1 MAKTYTL
8 TATSING
15 GRKSSYESDWR
26 NYSANENKDAGRRN
40 DDYKAVNILFNATT
54 LASLRSKPILSIKLK
69 LTITHGTIYT
79 SGSYARQLIGYKLN
93 STTTTSTGGA
103 AWTRSDAN
111 STAASS
117 TVYAGQIL
125 ADTETTITTATQ
137 VTFDLTGSSV
147 PVYGYVIGPSR
158 SSLSSYSYI
167 TISAAT
173 LEVITNE
180 YNITYNANGG
190 SGAPAAQVKTHGT
203 TLTLSST
210 RPTRNSTSTS
220 YTVTYNAHG
229 GSVSP
234 ASATASWVTS
244 YGFSHWNTKSDGTG
258 TSYSAGGSYTVNASA
273 TLYAQW
279 ETSTPIPIVTL
290 PTPTWAGRTFNGWYT
305 AESGG
310 TRVGGGGDAY
320 TPFSNVT
327 LHAQWT
333 LKTYTVSYNK
343 NGASGSTISNMPS
356 SQTKTHGTDLTLSN
370 NLPTRA
376 NESAGSYRVDFSA
389 NSGSVSPSYLSAART
404 NSFTFSK
411 WNTKSDGTGTN
422 YSRGGTYSTDAN
434 ATLYARWTSST
445 STAAITLPTP
455 TRSGYLFNGW
465 YTAASGGTRKGG
477 GGDSYT
483 PTAAT
488 TLYAHWSAQ
497 KSTVS
502 TTNGTLGTAQTIT
515 ITRNSSSFKHTLTY
529 SYGSA
534 TGTIATKTTSV
545 SVSWTPPTSL
555 ASQFPSATSGT
566 CTITCQT
573 FDGDTSLGT
582 TTTTCSLA
590 IPASIKPTISSFTAT
605 PQSSNTAIS
614 GWGVLVKGYSTAKL
628 TVAYTLNGGAT
639 LASIAFSGPGISS
652 TGTSTTATTS
662 TMTTTGSK
670 TWTVIVTDS
679 RGRTATTTVSK
690 TVYDYANPVI
700 SSIEVCRC
708 NSDGA
713 LNNNSGTYIKFKPH
727 FSVSSVN
734 GNNGLATSNGAM
746 LKWRVSGGSYGTAF
760 AVTNDTWTAVQG
772 GGAISTASTYEGQL
786 TVTDKVGN
794 STTLTVTL
802 PGSSGLWYG
811 RGNDRLGLGS
821 APSGAGL
828 YCDWDAT
835 FNGNATF
842 KGVVDVTNRRVKKDL
857 NTVGWKRVLTVGGS
871 YGGFG
876 YSGVID
882 LTITRAYNNANN
894 EAHKVS
900 LFVNYGAVCQFIGEE
915 SFSNTK
921 IIDKIRYTKD
931 GSNNGYLDIHYN
943 SSGLNS
949 VVVDYV
955 VHNTPD
961 RQVFFTPAALS
972 DVADEPSGETV
983 MKTYTFAAN
992 MDAAGWSTSSVTVN
1006 VTDYGT
1012 AKFSVTTTLYRLG
1025 DIGIMYL
1032 NPGSSTLL
1040 NVSFS
1045 VLLQIEGLPFSAISA
1060 SGYVRSLGSGQD
1072 GMDTWQTSTT
1082 KVFLRKRGGGNLL
1095 GTFGANPLL
1104 QVMIVGV
1111 FS

>member
-15 GRKSSYESDWR
+15 GRKSSYEHDWR
-26 NYSANENKDAGRRN
+26 NFSANENKDAGRRN
-40 DDYKAVNILFNATT
+40 DDYKATNILFNATT
-54 LASLRSKPILSIKLK
+54 LASLRSKPVTSIKLK
-69 LTITHGTIYT
+69 LTITNGTIPT
-79 SGSYARQLIGYKLN
+79 SASYARQLIGYKLN
-93 STTTTSTGGA
+93 STTTTSSAGS

-111 STAASS
+111 STAASG

-125 ADTETTITTATQ
+125 AATEITSPAV

-180 YNITYNANGG
+180 YDITYNANGG

-203 TLTLSST
+203 ALTLSST
-210 RPTRNSTSTS
+210 IPTRNNTSTN

-234 ASATASWVTS
+234 ASATVSRVTS
-244 YGFSHWNTKSDGTG
+244 YGFIQWNTKSDGTG
-258 TSYSAGGSYTVNASA
+258 TNYSAGGSYTANASA

-279 ETSTPIPIVTL
+279 ESSKSMPIVTL

-310 TRVGGGGDAY
+310 TRVGGGGDVY
-320 TPFSNVT
+320 TPSANVT

-356 SQTKTHGTDLTLSN
+356 SQTKTYGTDLTLSN

-404 NSFTFSK
+404 NSFTFAK

-488 TLYAHWSAQ
+488 TLYAQWSAQ

-515 ITRNSSSFKHTLTY
+515 ITRNNSSFKHTLTY

-614 GWGVLVKGYSTAKL
+614 GWGVLVKGYST
-628 TVAYTLNGGAT
+628 VALSVSKTLNGGAT
-639 LASIAFSGPGISS
+639 LASIAFSGPGLSLPP
-652 TGTSTTATTS
+652 GTSTTATTS
-662 TMTTTGSK
+662 TMTTAGEK
-670 TWTVIVTDS
+670 IWNVIVTDS
-679 RGRTATTTVSK
+679 RGRTATQSVRAD
-690 TVYDYANPVI
+690 VYDYANPVI

-835 FNGNATF
+835 F
-842 KGVVDVTNRRVKKDL
+842 KGVVDVTQRRCYAL
-857 NTVGWKRVLTVGGS
+857 LPSEGWYRVCSIRFNSYAEACGIAGGVLRFAITDS
-871 YGGFG
+871 YD
-876 YSGVID
+876 SHTID
-882 LTITRAYNNANN
+882 LLFARSSNVKFANESSASN
-894 EAHKVS
+894 GS
-900 LFVNYGAVCQFIGEE
+900 L
-915 SFSNTK
+915 S
-921 IIDKIRYTKD
+921 IDKIRYTVT
-931 GSNNGYLDIHYN
+931 GASPYNGYVDVHLLSTTYIGISFDYTSI
-943 SSGLNS
+943 GL
-949 VVVDYV
+949 
-955 VHNTPD
+955 D
-961 RQVFFTPAALS
+961 RQPNVSAKNLQSVDPS
-972 DVADEPSGETV
+972 PSGETV
-983 MKTYTFAAN
+983 LTEYTFAAN
-992 MDAAGWSTSSVTVN
+992 NTTRLFANATKDSSFN
-1006 VTDYGT
+1006 
-1012 AKFSVTTTLYRLG
+1012 ATTFTLNCFVYLQ
-1025 DIGIMYL
+1025 IGIMVVTYNIRCPAL
-1032 NPGSSTLL
+1032 SAGVETLMGTFPDGYRSSFKENFTICGQSGNPY
-1040 NVSFS
+1040 F
-1045 VLLQIEGLPFSAISA
+1045 LQFYTDGRVTIYSGSA
-1060 SGYVRSLGSGQD
+1060 STDQ
-1072 GMDTWQTSTT
+1072 
-1082 KVFLRKRGGGNLL
+1082 FIRGTLTL
-1095 GTFGANPLL
+1095 PLY
-1104 QVMIVGV
+1104 
-1111 FS
+1111 

>member
-40 DDYKAVNILFNATT
+40 GDYKATNILFNATT
-54 LASLRSKPILSIKLK
+54 LASLRSKPVTSIVLG
-69 LTITHGTIYT
+69 LTLTHGTIFT
-79 SGSYARQLIGYKLN
+79 SASYARQLIGYKLN

-111 STAASS
+111 SAAASG

-125 ADTETTITTATQ
+125 ADTETTITNPTTILL
-137 VTFDLTGSSV
+137 DITGSSV

-158 SSLSSYSYI
+158 SSLSSDSYI
-167 TISAAT
+167 TISGASLHVT
-173 LEVITNE
+173 TNE
-180 YNITYNANGG
+180 YDITYNANGG

-203 TLTLSST
+203 ALTLSST
-210 RPTRNSTSTS
+210 IPTRGSTSTS
-220 YTVTYNAHG
+220 CTVTYNAHG

-234 ASATASWVTS
+234 ARATASWVTS
-244 YGFSHWNTKSDGTG
+244 YGFSHWSTKSDGTG
-258 TSYSAGGSYTVNASA
+258 TSYSAGGSYTTNASA

-279 ETSTPIPIVTL
+279 ESSTPIPIVTL

-305 AESGG
+305 EESGG

-320 TPFSNVT
+320 TPSANVT

-343 NGASGSTISNMPS
+343 NAASNVTVNNMPS
-356 SQTKTHGTDLTLSN
+356 SQTKDHGTDLTLSN
-370 NLPTRA
+370 NLPTRGNA
-376 NESAGSYRVDFSA
+376 SAGSYTVNFSA
-389 NSGSVSPSYLSAART
+389 NGGTVSPPSATSALTQSY
-404 NSFTFSK
+404 TFSK
-411 WNTKSDGTGTN
+411 WNTKSDGSGTN
-422 YSRGGTYSTDAN
+422 YSRGGTYSAN
-434 ATLYARWTSST
+434 ASVTLYAKWTISSPT
-445 STAAITLPTP
+445 AAAITLPTP

-465 YTAASGGTRKGG
+465 YTAASGGTKVGDGG
-477 GGDSYT
+477 GSYV
-483 PTAAT
+483 PTT
-488 TLYAHWSAQ
+488 DNTNLYAHWSAQ

-515 ITRNSSSFKHTLTY
+515 ITRNNSSFKHTLTY

-582 TTTTCSLA
+582 TQTTCSLA

-639 LASIAFSGPGISS
+639 LASIAFSGPGISLPP
-652 TGTSTTATTS
+652 GTSATATTS
-662 TMTTTGSK
+662 TMTTAGEK
-670 TWTVIVTDS
+670 IWNVIVTDS

-734 GNNGLATSNGAM
+734 GNNGLAISNGAM

-760 AVTNDTWTAVQG
+760 AVSNDTWTAVQG

-828 YCDWDAT
+828 YCDW
-835 FNGNATF
+835 NATF
-842 KGVVDVTNRRVKKDL
+842 KGVVDVTPRRCYARL
-857 NTVGWKRVLTVGGS
+857 SGEGWYRVCKFDFATYGEAIGAAGGVLHLSIVDS
-871 YGGFG
+871 YGTNANDAHT
-876 YSGVID
+876 ID
-882 LTITRAYNNANN
+882 LLFAHNKIAFAN
-894 EAHKVS
+894 
-900 LFVNYGAVCQFIGEE
+900 E
-915 SFSNTK
+915 SSVGNHLNV
-921 IIDKIRYTKD
+921 DKIRYTFNGASPYD
-931 GSNNGYLDIHYN
+931 GFVDIHWAGGTSYVGV
-943 SSGLNS
+943 SFDYAGIAVVRQAGLTAMGL
-949 VVVDYV
+949 VGVD
-955 VHNTPD
+955 P
-961 RQVFFTPAALS
+961 S
-972 DVADEPSGETV
+972 PSGETV
-983 MKTYTFAAN
+983 LTEYTFVAN
-992 MDAAGWSTSSVTVN
+992 NTTRLFANATKDSSFN
-1006 VTDYGT
+1006 
-1012 AKFSVTTTLYRLG
+1012 ATTFTLNCFVYLQ
-1025 DIGIMYL
+1025 IGIMVVTYNIMCPAL
-1032 NPGSSTLL
+1032 SAGVETLMGTFPDGYRSSFKENFTICGQSGNPY
-1040 NVSFS
+1040 F
-1045 VLLQIEGLPFSAISA
+1045 LQVYTDGRVTIYSGSA
-1060 SGYVRSLGSGQD
+1060 STAQ
-1072 GMDTWQTSTT
+1072 
-1082 KVFLRKRGGGNLL
+1082 FIRGTL
-1095 GTFGANPLL
+1095 TIPLY
-1104 QVMIVGV
+1104 
-1111 FS
+1111 

>member
-15 GRKSSYESDWR
+15 GRHSSYESDWR

-40 DDYKAVNILFNATT
+40 DDYKATNILFNATT

-69 LTITHGTIYT
+69 LTITNGTIYT

-93 STTTTSTGGA
+93 STTTTSSAGS
-103 AWTRSDAN
+103 AWTRSDAT
-111 STAASS
+111 STAASG

-125 ADTETTITTATQ
+125 AATETTITSPTV

-180 YNITYNANGG
+180 YDITYNANGG

-203 TLTLSST
+203 ALTLSST
-210 RPTRNSTSTS
+210 IPTRNSTSTS

-234 ASATASWVTS
+234 ASATASRVKS
-244 YGFSHWNTKSDGTG
+244 YDFIKWNTKSDGTG
-258 TSYSAGGSYTVNASA
+258 TDYSAGGSYTANASA

-279 ETSTPIPIVTL
+279 ASSTSTPIVTL
-290 PTPTWAGRTFNGWYT
+290 PAPTWAGHTFNGWYT
-305 AESGG
+305 AASGG

-320 TPFSNVT
+320 TPSANVE

-333 LKTYTVSYNK
+333 TVTYTVSYNK
-343 NGASGSTISNMPS
+343 NAASNVTVNNMPS
-356 SQTKTHGTDLTLSN
+356 SQTKDHGTDLTLSN
-370 NLPTRA
+370 NLPTRGNA
-376 NESAGSYRVDFSA
+376 SAGSYTVNFSA
-389 NSGSVSPSYLSAART
+389 NGGTVSPSSATSALT
-404 NSFTFSK
+404 QSYTFSK
-411 WNTKSDGTGTN
+411 WNTKSDGSGTN
-422 YSRGGTYSTDAN
+422 YSRGGTYSAN
-434 ATLYARWTSST
+434 ASVTLYAKWTVGSP
-445 STAAITLPTP
+445 TAAAVTLPTP

-465 YTAASGGTRKGG
+465 YTAANGGTKVGDGG
-477 GGDSYT
+477 GSYV
-483 PTAAT
+483 PTIDNT
-488 TLYAHWSAQ
+488 NLYAHWSAQ

-502 TTNGTLGTAQTIT
+502 TTNGTLGTQQTIT
-515 ITRNSSSFKHTLTY
+515 ITRNNSSFKHTLTY

-545 SVSWTPPTSL
+545 SVLWTPPTSL

-590 IPASIKPTISSFTAT
+590 IPASIAPTISSFTAT
-605 PQSSNTAIS
+605 AQSSNTAIS

-628 TVAYTLNGGAT
+628 TVAYTLNGGAE

-662 TMTTTGSK
+662 ILTTSGNGK
-670 TWTVIVTDS
+670 TWSVTVTDS

-708 NSDGA
+708 DYDGT
-713 LNNNSGTYIKFKPH
+713 LNNGSGAYMKFYPK

-734 GNNGLATSNGAM
+734 GNNGLAISNGAM

-760 AVTNDTWTAVQG
+760 AVSNEQWTAVQG
-772 GGAISTASTYEGQL
+772 AGNIDITKSYEGQL

-802 PGSSGLWYG
+802 PSASGLWYG

-821 APSGAGL
+821 APSAAGL

-835 FNGNATF
+835 FKGNATF
-842 KGVVDVTNRRVKKDL
+842 KGVLDVTPRRCYADL
-857 NTVGWKRVLTVGGS
+857 SQAGWYRVLTISGQGLAGRGGRAWT
-871 YGGFG
+871 
-876 YSGVID
+876 ID
-882 LTITRAYNNANN
+882 LHITRTYNGAYN
-894 EAHKVS
+894 EVHSVKLLGVWD
-900 LFVNYGAVCQFIGEE
+900 
-915 SFSNTK
+915 SFSFADEVSKSITNG
-921 IIDKIRYTKD
+921 IDKIRYTL
-931 GSNNGYLDIHYN
+931 NGNVGYVDIHYSLTSSNGVSVDFDVHTRYDAQGAFTAN
-943 SSGLNS
+943 SLGA
-949 VVVDYV
+949 VA
-955 VHNTPD
+955 
-961 RQVFFTPAALS
+961 PA
-972 DVADEPSGETV
+972 PSGETV
-983 MKTYTFAAN
+983 LTEYTFAAN
-992 MDAAGWSTSSVTVN
+992 TINPFIRQISYTGTTDSYGNLEIPQNVANYNLHHYVLQYASTYVTGFVTAGGLLYVKCFKYDGTANANSNVTV
-1006 VTDYGT
+1006 
-1012 AKFSVTTTLYRLG
+1012 
-1025 DIGIMYL
+1025 YL
-1032 NPGSSTLL
+1032 LEN
-1040 NVSFS
+1040 
-1045 VLLQIEGLPFSAISA
+1045 
-1060 SGYVRSLGSGQD
+1060 
-1072 GMDTWQTSTT
+1072 
-1082 KVFLRKRGGGNLL
+1082 
-1095 GTFGANPLL
+1095 
-1104 QVMIVGV
+1104 
-1111 FS
+1111 

>member
-40 DDYKAVNILFNATT
+40 DDYKATNILFNATT

-69 LTITHGTIYT
+69 LTITNGTIYT

-93 STTTTSTGGA
+93 STTTTSSAGS

-111 STAASS
+111 STAASG

-125 ADTETTITTATQ
+125 AATETTITSPTV

-180 YNITYNANGG
+180 YDITYNANGG

-203 TLTLSST
+203 ALTLSST
-210 RPTRNSTSTS
+210 IPTRDSTSTD
-220 YTVTYNAHG
+220 YTVTYYAHG

-234 ASATASWVTS
+234 ASATASHVKS
-244 YGFSHWNTKSDGTG
+244 YGFGRWNTKSDGTG
-258 TSYSAGGSYTVNASA
+258 TNYSAGGSYTANASA

-279 ETSTPIPIVTL
+279 DSSTSTPIVTL

-305 AESGG
+305 EESGG
-310 TRVGGGGDAY
+310 TRVGGGGDPY
-320 TPFSNVT
+320 TPFANVN

-343 NGASGSTISNMPS
+343 NAASNVTVNNMPS
-356 SQTKTHGTDLTLSN
+356 SQTKDHGTDLTLSN
-370 NLPTRA
+370 NLPTRGNA
-376 NESAGSYRVDFSA
+376 SAGSYTVNFNANGGTVTPPSA
-389 NSGSVSPSYLSAART
+389 TSALTQSY
-404 NSFTFSK
+404 TFSK
-411 WNTKSDGTGTN
+411 WNTKSDGSGTN
-422 YSRGGTYSTDAN
+422 YSRGGTYSAN
-434 ATLYARWTSST
+434 ASVTLYAKWTVGSP
-445 STAAITLPTP
+445 TAAAVTLPTP

-465 YTAASGGTRKGG
+465 YTAASGGTKVGDGG
-477 GGDSYT
+477 GSYV
-483 PTAAT
+483 PTT
-488 TLYAHWSAQ
+488 NNTNLYAHWSAQ

-515 ITRNSSSFKHTLTY
+515 ITRNNSSFKHTLTY

-590 IPASIKPTISSFTAT
+590 IPASIKPTINSFTAT
-605 PQSSNTAIS
+605 PQSSNAAIS
-614 GWGVLVKGYSTAKL
+614 GWGVLVKGYST
-628 TVAYTLNGGAT
+628 VALSVSKTLNGGAT

-708 NSDGA
+708 DSDGT

-760 AVTNDTWTAVQG
+760 AVTNNTWTAVQG

-828 YCDWDAT
+828 YCDW
-835 FNGNATF
+835 NATF
-842 KGVVDVTNRRVKKDL
+842 KGVVDVTNRRCEATIPANSAGWYRVFDYSAL
-857 NTVGWKRVLTVGGS
+857 NEVRVSGDATFSIDITILESARQYHKITLYGILGALKFGDETSVTHTS
-871 YGGFG
+871 Y
-876 YSGVID
+876 V
-882 LTITRAYNNANN
+882 
-894 EAHKVS
+894 
-900 LFVNYGAVCQFIGEE
+900 
-915 SFSNTK
+915 
-921 IIDKIRYTKD
+921 DKIRYVKD
-931 GSNNGYLDIHYN
+931 GTHGYIDVHYTGSGSRRLACYFDVKGNYTNMLDSFTSLTPSLTVN
-943 SSGLNS
+943 SPVS
-949 VVVDYV
+949 
-955 VHNTPD
+955 
-961 RQVFFTPAALS
+961 PA
-972 DVADEPSGETV
+972 TV
-983 MKTYTFAAN
+983 LTEYTFAEN
-992 MDAAGWSTSSVTVN
+992 TNVDEAATKDENFSASTFAMN
-1006 VTDYGT
+1006 G
-1012 AKFSVTTTLYRLG
+1012 YRRG
-1025 DIGIMYL
+1025 DILIYSWNISVPALTAATWYNMGTFSKVIVPATQDVTWAGQSNAHYL
-1032 NPGSSTLL
+1032 
-1040 NVSFS
+1040 
-1045 VLLQIEGLPFSAISA
+1045 IEF
-1060 SGYVRSLGSGQD
+1060 
-1072 GMDTWQTSTT
+1072 QTSGN
-1082 KVFLRKRGGGNLL
+1082 VRIYSANAASAQFCRGKIVVP
-1095 GTFGANPLL
+1095 AN
-1104 QVMIVGV
+1104 
-1111 FS
+1111 